1 MGFIADILL
10 VAAALGA
17 TFYCVVL
24 SRRLSRF
31 TDLEQGVGGAIAT
44 LSKQVD
50 DMTSTVR
57 NAEGAAAA
65 SAESLGSLTGR
76 AEDAARRLELLVAAL
91 HDLPDDSAAE
101 RKPKAEPE
109 GKAEPEPESA
119 PESEPMAEAEP
130 PAREPEPAPEPESEP
145 KPEPEAVAMAA
156 KPPAPAVAPE
166 EDAVFQSSRKAREKE
181 SA

>member
-17 TFYCVVL
+17 TFYCVIL

-50 DMTSTVR
+50 DMTSTVQS
-57 NAEGAAAA
+57 AQGAAAA

-91 HDLPDDSAAE
+91 HDLPDDADSQT
-101 RKPKAEPE
+101 PEPQQ
-109 GKAEPEPESA
+109 KAEPEPEA
-119 PESEPMAEAEP
+119 D
-130 PAREPEPAPEPESEP
+130 PEPAPEPEAA
-145 KPEPEAVAMAA
+145 PEPEVEDEAPKAED
-156 KPPAPAVAPE
+156 PPTPE
-166 EDAVFQSSRKAREKE
+166 DDAEDAVFQSIRRARERE
-181 SA
+181 TA